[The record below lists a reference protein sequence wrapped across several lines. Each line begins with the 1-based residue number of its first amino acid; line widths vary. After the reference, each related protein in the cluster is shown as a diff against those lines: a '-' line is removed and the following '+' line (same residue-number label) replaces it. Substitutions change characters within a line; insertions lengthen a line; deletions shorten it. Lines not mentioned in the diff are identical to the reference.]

1 MNLTLLPTDIKLTEK
16 SQPTLNDPLARNN
29 SSEFGQH
36 LDAEI
41 ASVRKTAARADKNGL
56 NNEKP
61 PSDNPIEGELA
72 PLLAV
77 ADNTVISVG
86 GKTLAGSKP
95 LTEISTPESDIDF
108 AVLKGEDL
116 LSAEALVAVMPIQ
129 LAGLI
134 NAQSIPAEGAENTD
148 ELLRGENTG
157 AETLLGQNVKPGKN
171 AKVDAALITTDRTDH
186 PKDGEQ
192 DKSIRSFATQETIL
206 SNNAEQSTKT
216 RPTLAPVAG
225 QVKLAIN
232 NKAEQNS
239 ASQNNGK
246 ELNQFQTAIQGIP
259 ARVAAAAETS
269 QPESPAIPAVSPLL
283 SAGQQTTGQF
293 QLNGT
298 PAPLLSAHLGS
309 EEWQQQ
315 LNQHVL
321 FFNRNGLQQAELRL
335 HPQELGALHIRM
347 NVEDNQAQLHFVSAH
362 QHVRTAL
369 EAALP
374 GLRHALAENGIQLA
388 QSSVGGDTQGN
399 WQQEQ
404 AGDSPSHSHHSAKA
418 HGRDP
423 AAVTQMPTTHESAIK
438 ITPQQL
444 ASIRGGVDIFA

>member
-1 MNLTLLPTDIKLTEK
+1 MNLTLLPTDITLTEK
-16 SQPTLNDPLARNN
+16 SQPTLNDPLTRNN

-36 LDAEI
+36 LDAEM
-41 ASVRKTAARADKNGL
+41 ASVRKTAAQADKNGL
-56 NNEKP
+56 NNEKHS
-61 PSDNPIEGELA
+61 SDNPIEGELV

-86 GKTLAGSKP
+86 GKTLAGGKP

-108 AVLKGEDL
+108 AVLKDEDL
-116 LSAEALVAVMPIQ
+116 LSAEALVAAMPIQ

-134 NAQSIPAEGAENTD
+134 NTQSIPADGAENTD
-148 ELLRGENTG
+148 ERLRGENTD
-157 AETLLGQNVKPGKN
+157 AETLLGQHVKPSKN

-186 PKDGEQ
+186 TKEGEQ
-192 DKSIRSFATQETIL
+192 DKSIRSFATQETTL
-206 SNNAEQSTKT
+206 SNNAEQSTKI

-246 ELNQFQTAIQGIP
+246 ELNQFQIAIQGIP
-259 ARVAAAAETS
+259 ALAAAAETF
-269 QPESPAIPAVSPLL
+269 QPESPAIPAASPLL

-335 HPQELGALHIRM
+335 HPQELGALHIRL

-418 HGRDP
+418 QGQDS

>member
-16 SQPTLNDPLARNN
+16 SQPTLNDPLTRNN

-36 LDAEI
+36 LNAEI
-41 ASVRKTAARADKNGL
+41 ASVRKTAIEADKNGL
-56 NNEKP
+56 NNEKC
-61 PSDNPIEGELA
+61 SGDTPIEGELA

-77 ADNTVISVG
+77 ADNTVIRVD
-86 GKTLAGSKP
+86 GKTLAGGKL
-95 LTEISTPESDIDF
+95 LTETSTLESDIDF
-108 AVLKGEDL
+108 AVLKDEDL
-116 LSAEALVAVMPIQ
+116 LSAEALVAAMPIQ

-134 NAQSIPAEGAENTD
+134 NAQSIPADGTENTD

-157 AETLLGQNVKPGKN
+157 AETLLGQHVKSGKN
-171 AKVDAALITTDRTDH
+171 AKVDAALSTTDRTDH
-186 PKDGEQ
+186 TKDGEQ
-192 DKSIRSFATQETIL
+192 DKSIRSFATQETTL

-216 RPTLAPVAG
+216 RPTLATAAG

-232 NKAEQNS
+232 NKAEQHS

-259 ARVAAAAETS
+259 ALVAVAAETF
-269 QPESPAIPAVSPLL
+269 QPESPAIPAASPLL
-283 SAGQQTTGQF
+283 PAGQQTTGQF
-293 QLNGT
+293 QLNST
-298 PAPLLSAHLGS
+298 PTPLLSAHIGS

-404 AGDSPSHSHHSAKA
+404 TSNSPSHSHHSAKA
-418 HGRDP
+418 QGQNST
-423 AAVTQMPTTHESAIK
+423 AVTQMPTTHESAIK

>member
-16 SQPTLNDPLARNN
+16 SQPTLNDPLTRNN

-36 LDAEI
+36 LNAEM
-41 ASVRKTAARADKNGL
+41 ASVRKTAAQADKNGL
-56 NNEKP
+56 NNEKC
-61 PSDNPIEGELA
+61 SGDNPIEGELA

-77 ADNTVISVG
+77 ADNTVISVD
-86 GKTLAGSKP
+86 GKTLAGGKL
-95 LTEISTPESDIDF
+95 LTEISTLESDIDF
-108 AVLKGEDL
+108 AVLKDEDL
-116 LSAEALVAVMPIQ
+116 LSAEALVAAMPIQ

-134 NAQSIPAEGAENTD
+134 NVQPIPVDGTETTDKLFRGDNTD
-148 ELLRGENTG
+148 ED
-157 AETLLGQNVKPGKN
+157 TLLGQSVKPNKN
-171 AKVDAALITTDRTDH
+171 AKVDAALITTDRADH
-186 PKDGEQ
+186 TKEGEQ
-192 DKSIRSFATQETIL
+192 DKSIRSFATQETLL
-206 SNNAEQSTKT
+206 SNNTEQSTKT

-232 NKAEQNS
+232 NKAEQHS

-259 ARVAAAAETS
+259 ALVAAAAQTS
-269 QPESPAIPAVSPLL
+269 QPESPAIPAASPLIP
-283 SAGQQTTGQF
+283 AGQQTTGQF

-388 QSSVGGDTQGN
+388 QSSVGGDR
-399 WQQEQ
+399 QQEQ
-404 AGDSPSHSHHSAKA
+404 ASDSPSHSNHSAKA
-418 HGRDP
+418 QGQNSTT
-423 AAVTQMPTTHESAIK
+423 VTQMPTTHESAIK